1 MTRTV
6 DVTSVVPAT
15 SMRHRDCLICERAD
29 DGSVASGRWSTDASG
44 RACFDVDVDRCP
56 GDAFHLVGAPGLAV
70 LVYVSGE
77 LSIFSTVGGMVRIAE
92 GTALPELG
100 PVGTVPVGQ
109 APTALRLLVDGV
121 EMEWATDRATL
132 SCTVTA
138 DPDEPSV
145 GFRWRVRPVSGEACV
160 CRVPFDL
167 ANVPLIPAPLM
178 SRRIAAPAT
187 IVGADRLA
195 WRAAFAASDRARRG
209 TDRLRRRWGER
220 HPLIVT
226 IDRDRRR
233 AVWAPTRPRVVRD
246 RPQLFLGEPPTVR
259 LELTDP
265 PDRRVAAQA
274 ALHLRA
280 SGSGSGPGNNRAA
293 GGNRVGSGAGCAV
306 LAVECDGPVDVR
318 AVLRVVNQGRPAATR
333 ARAVDKGFGVES
345 ASVAAASVVVAAS
358 AAGEGVRERLGARGA
373 PGSAGSDP
381 RSIAIREAPW
391 HLAML
396 RGLRVPD
403 PAVGHDFVMQGS
415 AYGFI
420 HGLHGAVRD
429 EAFVVAAIADLD
441 ADLAREALCSMAAM
455 SLPSGMFGYAHF
467 GSGAQASGGV
477 HASPTDLPL
486 FFLWALAEFV
496 ETTHDT
502 TVLDVAVRRRAS
514 PLLRPGRRRSTGSPD
529 PTIAQVAAAA
539 ARAVERHVGFGPHG
553 LLRVGS
559 GDWADPISLMVANR
573 RAFHRHGE
581 SVFNSAMAVA
591 VLPRVADVLDRVDRD
606 AAAICRN
613 VAASLVGP
621 LDDAWT
627 GRWYLRAW
635 DGAGGPVG
643 VSHCFLD
650 AQVWPLIAGH
660 GPADRRD
667 RLVASVLSRLDE
679 PSTLGP
685 TIIDRPHRIRG
696 GLLAPG
702 WDCNGGVWAALG
714 GLAVWAVAE
723 RDSGAAWRMLHR
735 QSMLHRGRVSPQPWV
750 GHWSGPDCLNSWMGA
765 DEGGTFVHPATPMA
779 EFPSLNSNAHAGPL
793 LGLRRLLEFEAGAT
807 RRART

>member
-160 CRVPFDL
+160 FRVPFDL

-333 ARAVDKGFGVES
+333 ARAVDKGFGVDS
-345 ASVAAASVVVAAS
+345 ASVAAASVVAAS
-358 AAGEGVRERLGARGA
+358 A
-373 PGSAGSDP
+373 
-381 RSIAIREAPW
+381 
-391 HLAML
+391 
-396 RGLRVPD
+396 
-403 PAVGHDFVMQGS
+403 
-415 AYGFI
+415 
-420 HGLHGAVRD
+420 GAVTTP
-429 EAFVVAAIADLD
+429 
-441 ADLAREALCSMAAM
+441 ALRN
-455 SLPSGMFGYAHF
+455 
-467 GSGAQASGGV
+467 
-477 HASPTDLPL
+477 
-486 FFLWALAEFV
+486 ALAARPARARPRRG
-496 ETTHDT
+496 TRLRDAGIGIRLHPR
-502 TVLDVAVRRRAS
+502 AARRRA
-514 PLLRPGRRRSTGSPD
+514 R
-529 PTIAQVAAAA
+529 
-539 ARAVERHVGFGPHG
+539 
-553 LLRVGS
+553 
-559 GDWADPISLMVANR
+559 
-573 RAFHRHGE
+573 
-581 SVFNSAMAVA
+581 
-591 VLPRVADVLDRVDRD
+591 
-606 AAAICRN
+606 
-613 VAASLVGP
+613 
-621 LDDAWT
+621 
-627 GRWYLRAW
+627 
-635 DGAGGPVG
+635 
-643 VSHCFLD
+643 
-650 AQVWPLIAGH
+650 
-660 GPADRRD
+660 
-667 RLVASVLSRLDE
+667 
-679 PSTLGP
+679 
-685 TIIDRPHRIRG
+685 
-696 GLLAPG
+696 
-702 WDCNGGVWAALG
+702 
-714 GLAVWAVAE
+714 
-723 RDSGAAWRMLHR
+723 
-735 QSMLHRGRVSPQPWV
+735 
-750 GHWSGPDCLNSWMGA
+750 
-765 DEGGTFVHPATPMA
+765 
-779 EFPSLNSNAHAGPL
+779 
-793 LGLRRLLEFEAGAT
+793 
-807 RRART
+807 